1 MAPPSHI
8 NKEGSAAS
16 NEESNEELEPTCMVG
31 NGRKRTA
38 GDYKKR
44 SSILRLT
51 LSSALL
57 SRIRN

>member
-1 MAPPSHI
+1 MAPPSRI
-8 NKEGSAAS
+8 NKEGSPAS
-16 NEESNEELEPTCMVG
+16 NEASNEELEPTGVAG
-31 NGRKRTA
+31 DGRKRTA